1 MQEGRWGSVT
11 SVYDAAHRRRGTRI
25 AHLIALPLMAS
36 SAVVMVVSLRW
47 AVALLAVGWTV
58 QLLSH
63 TFIERNDQCLRN
75 WKQALLA
82 GTWALAEWRTIFRR
96 IHRRIFRR
104 NHRR

>member
-1 MQEGRWGSVT
+1 MMDGRWGSVT

-36 SAVVMVVSLRW
+36 SAVVMLVSLRW
-47 AVALLAVGWTV
+47 AVAVLAVGWTV

-82 GTWALAEWRTIFRR
+82 GTWAVAEWRAIFRR
-96 IHRRIFRR
+96 ISGRFLRRR
-104 NHRR
+104 NGR